1 MQNFTEMNFY
11 DGTLNLNISLQQAHT
26 NMAAMLAEVKKKL
39 FKYFIILDKKRFFFH
54 LFENLSPFLE
64 NQVEAK
70 ADKTR
75 SLRHSD
81 FTPGSLPNIR
91 HGVGNQT
98 PELDFSMISNSRWW
112 CCNDFEF
119 QVVPLLLVAT

>member
-26 NMAAMLAEVKKKL
+26 NMAAMLAEVKKKF
-39 FKYFIILDKKRFFFH
+39 FKYFIILDKKGFFFT
-54 LFENLSPFLE
+54 FLKIFHHFWK

-91 HGVGNQT
+91 HGAGNQG
-98 PELDFSMISNSRWW
+98 LDWIS
-112 CCNDFEF
+112 
-119 QVVPLLLVAT
+119 Q

>member
-26 NMAAMLAEVKKKL
+26 NMAAMLAEVKKNSSNISS
-39 FKYFIILDKKRFFFH
+39 FWTKKVFFTFLKIFH
-54 LFENLSPFLE
+54 HFWK

-75 SLRHSD
+75 GLRHSD

-91 HGVGNQT
+91 HGVGNQD
-98 PELDFSMISNSRWW
+98 LDWIS
-112 CCNDFEF
+112 
-119 QVVPLLLVAT
+119 Q